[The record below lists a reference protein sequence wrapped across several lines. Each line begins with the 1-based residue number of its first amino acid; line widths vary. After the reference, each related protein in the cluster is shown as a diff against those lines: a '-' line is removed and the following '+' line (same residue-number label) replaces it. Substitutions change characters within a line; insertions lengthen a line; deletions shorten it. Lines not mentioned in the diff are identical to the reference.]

1 MPDRPRR
8 ILQWKGAAMLQ
19 GGLAVGQGVR
29 PVSDVTAP
37 ARESLDDEMAF
48 ERAYE
53 SEFPR
58 VYGYIRYRVGNG
70 DTADDLTSQTFF
82 KALDRLSTF
91 DPRKADIGPWVL
103 GIARNVVRDHLRAR
117 RRWGWLP
124 LDWVWDRAAPE
135 PTPEQAAI
143 QDEWRHRLLVALR
156 ALSGRERDVLG
167 LKFAGGLT
175 NRAIAQ
181 LTGLGEGH
189 VGVIVCSSSRAR
201 SSRRRKRPSA
211 GRPSSGIRILS
222 LRPGGR
228 RTSLRRAQGGGRRRG
243 PCSNPPARGF
253 RACAGRRAT

>member
-1 MPDRPRR
+1 
-8 ILQWKGAAMLQ
+8 MLQ
-19 GGLAVGQGVR
+19 GGLTVIQGAR
-29 PVSDVTAP
+29 PVPDPGASAHGL
-37 ARESLDDEMAF
+37 RDDETAF

-70 DTADDLTSQTFF
+70 DTTDDLTSQTFL

-91 DPRKADIGPWVL
+91 DPRKAEIGPWML

-124 LDWVWDRAAPE
+124 LDWLGDRPAPG

-143 QDEWRHRLLVALR
+143 QNEQQQRLLEALR
-156 ALSGRERDVLG
+156 ALSERDRDVLG

-181 LTGLGEGH
+181 LTGLRESH
-189 VGVIVCSSSRAR
+189 VGVIVYRAVGKMRAR
-201 SSRRRKRPSA
+201 L
-211 GRPSSGIRILS
+211 GEEEV
-222 LRPGGR
+222 
-228 RTSLRRAQGGGRRRG
+228 RRA
-243 PCSNPPARGF
+243 
-253 RACAGRRAT
+253 